1 MKKAVIEIDNN
12 QIVRALEQLP
22 QDEIKKVIDT
32 LFLKGLYK
40 KPDFEKV
47 SAKTKKIIKK
57 HELKPE
63 VVEEAIQWARRQK

>member
-1 MKKAVIEIDNN
+1 MKKAVIEIDND
-12 QIVRALEQLP
+12 QLVKALAQLP
-22 QDEIKKVIDT
+22 HHEIKKVIDV

-40 KPDFEKV
+40 KPDFEET